1 MAAGG
6 EAGGAGIATPKG
18 RTDMRSR
25 HLRSTDVWIYASCA
39 AVAIGG
45 FAGAD
50 ITVRANDS
58 VPPERFIQQV
68 VAQTTRSGLAIRAV
82 RELRAGT
89 VSGKH
94 QGWMTVETSASP
106 SGTFSWNVL
115 TEGGSNRTREKVF
128 RAVLDTEAAA
138 WRAGSRDAAALTLEN
153 YNFTRLTSATAGRV
167 QIRLTPRRADS
178 KLINGVLTVSPDG
191 YPLQLEG
198 TLAKSPSFWVK
209 SVRIVKRYGRIAG
222 IALPTVIESQADLK
236 MFGNS
241 TFTMRYR
248 YQEVNGRA
256 VPATALTAELRP

>member
-1 MAAGG
+1 
-6 EAGGAGIATPKG
+6 
-18 RTDMRSR
+18 MRSR

-45 FAGAD
+45 LTVAD
-50 ITVRANDS
+50 ITVRANEA
-58 VPPERFIQQV
+58 VPPDRLIQQV
-68 VAQTTRSGLAIRAV
+68 VAQTTRSGLAIRTV

-106 SGTFSWNVL
+106 GGAFSWHVL

-128 RAVLDTEAAA
+128 LAVLDTEAAA
-138 WRAGSRDAAALTLEN
+138 WRAGARDAAALTLEN
-153 YNFTRLTSATAGRV
+153 YTFTRLSSARARQI

-178 KLINGVLTVSPDG
+178 KLIDGVLTVSPDG

-222 IALPTVIESQADLK
+222 IALPTDIESHADLK
-236 MFGNS
+236 LFGKS

-256 VPATALTAELRP
+256 VPALALTAELKP

>member
-1 MAAGG
+1 M
-6 EAGGAGIATPKG
+6 
-18 RTDMRSR
+18 SR
-25 HLRSTDVWIYASCA
+25 HPRPTDVWISAIRA

-45 FAGAD
+45 LAVPD

-58 VPPERFIQQV
+58 VPPDRFIQQV

-89 VSGKH
+89 ASGKH

-106 SGTFSWNVL
+106 SGAFSWNVL

-138 WRAGSRDAAALTLEN
+138 WRAGARDAAALTPEN
-153 YNFTRLTSATAGRV
+153 YTFTRLSSASARQV
-167 QIRLTPRRADS
+167 QIRLTPRRGDS
-178 KLINGVLTVSPDG
+178 KLIDGVLIVSPDG

-198 TLAKSPSFWVK
+198 TLARSPSFWVK

-222 IALPTVIESQADLK
+222 IALPTVIESHADLK
-236 MFGNS
+236 LFGKS

-256 VPATALTAELRP
+256 VPATALTAELKP